1 MDALRRFGKM
11 TRESDRRRRSTK
23 RLLAA
28 TAILVVA
35 TACVPLPIP
44 HTALVTP
51 SVRGTLRDGD
61 GTPVRGAV
69 LGVTDDHRDR
79 ACRRLA
85 ARDTTDERG
94 RFELPAMHRRRRIFW
109 LTLMENFG
117 MMGYWVCA
125 VPPDS
130 TLPERGV
137 ARSSA
142 TGRMSGDSLRCVDWS
157 LAGEWRMSCE
167 SLERRIVEGGEWKEE
182 GRAGHYQLLATDS
195 DDWGAESIVAIQWI
209 TDSATGPRI
218 VATTLAPAG
227 ERLQDA
233 TPSLLAR
240 DGRWYA
246 KLTGFGSTGWHGGQR
261 HPVLEL
267 GPPRRV
273 RLLPESAGQRVM
285 RK

>member
-1 MDALRRFGKM
+1 L
-11 TRESDRRRRSTK
+11 TK

-28 TAILVVA
+28 TATLVVA

-69 LGVTDDHRDR
+69 VGVTDGHRDR
-79 ACRRLA
+79 GCHRLA
-85 ARDTTDERG
+85 VRDTTDERG

-130 TLPERGV
+130 SLPERGV

-142 TGRMSGDSLRCVDWS
+142 RGYMRGDSLRCVDWS

-167 SLERRIVEGGEWKEE
+167 SLERRIVEGGEWREG
-182 GRAGHYQLLATDS
+182 GRAGRYQLIATDS

-209 TDSATGPRI
+209 TDSSADPRI
-218 VATTLAPAG
+218 VVTTLAPAG

-233 TPSLLAR
+233 TPSLLER
-240 DGRWYA
+240 GGRWYA
-246 KLTGFGSTGWHGGQR
+246 KLTGVGSTGWRGRQR
-261 HPVLEL
+261 HPVLEV
-267 GPPRRV
+267 GPPREV
-273 RLLPESAGQRVM
+273 RLLADSAAQRLM
-285 RK
+285 HE